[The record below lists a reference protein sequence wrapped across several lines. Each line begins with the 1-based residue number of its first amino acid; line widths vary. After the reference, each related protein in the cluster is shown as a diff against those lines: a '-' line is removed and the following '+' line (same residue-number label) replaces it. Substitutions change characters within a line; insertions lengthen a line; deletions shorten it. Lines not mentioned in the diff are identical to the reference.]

1 MNTPTKRIIILAFM
15 ILGAAACFDP
25 DNTPLDTGLLP
36 DTSQT
41 DSKITDSKNADA
53 KNADTKQTDAAK
65 NTFTLQGKV
74 DFSILVAPTCD
85 SKKPQT
91 DCVGKMYWGVYD
103 KPVTAI
109 PTMTPLF
116 AGILDNAKKGS
127 TFSGTGIP
135 VAPKLYISAF
145 LDDNNNALALPLP
158 DRGDPTFTSL
168 QPLLVKAGQVFKYD
182 IVFQV
187 RLP

>member
-1 MNTPTKRIIILAFM
+1 MNTPTKRIIILASV

-25 DNTPLDTGLLP
+25 DSTPLDTGLLS

-41 DSKITDSKNADA
+41 DSKITDSKTADA
-53 KNADTKQTDAAK
+53 KQADAKQADGAK

-74 DFSILVAPTCD
+74 DFSVLVAPTCD

-103 KPVTAI
+103 KPVTTLPAG
-109 PTMTPLF
+109 TPLY
-116 AGILDNAKKGS
+116 AGILDNAKKGA
-127 TFSGTGIP
+127 TFSGANIP

-168 QPLLVKAGQVFKYD
+168 QPLVVKAGQVFKYD
-182 IVFQV
+182 IVFQL